1 MENNVVLT
9 VYTDGGARGN
19 PGPAGIGVL
28 IVKNQEQFK
37 ISKYIGLATNNQA
50 EYQAVIEALKYL
62 IENFSQSDI
71 VAKFYLDSQLVVEQ
85 LSGNYKIKNEGLKPL
100 FNEARDSILK
110 LGGQITFTH
119 IPREQNCVADELVN
133 QAIDANLE

>member
-28 IVKNQEQFK
+28 ITKNQEQFK

-62 IENFSQSDI
+62 IENFSGSNITVQ
-71 VAKFYLDSQLVVEQ
+71 FYLDSQLVVEQ
-85 LSGNYKIKNEGLKPL
+85 LSGNYKIKNEGLKSL
-100 FNEARDSILK
+100 FNEARVLILQ
-110 LGGQITFTH
+110 LGGQISFTH
-119 IPREQNCVADELVN
+119 IPREQNCVADKLVN
-133 QAIDANLE
+133 EAIDGVLE

>member
-28 IVKNQEQFK
+28 IEKNQEQFK

-62 IENFSQSDI
+62 IVNFTGSNITAQ
-71 VAKFYLDSQLVVEQ
+71 FYLDSQLVVEQ
-85 LSGNYKIKNEGLKPL
+85 LAGNYKIKNEGLKTL
-100 FNEARDSILK
+100 FNEARDLILK
-110 LGGQITFTH
+110 LGGQISFTH
-119 IPREQNCVADELVN
+119 IPREQNCVADKLVN
-133 QAIDANLE
+133 LAIDGAIE